1 MSGIAKAWRVLRA
14 WLNRHRIQ
22 LVLALRVTVAAVLAL
37 AVAQLVKLPLPL
49 WAVLTAVIVTQMS
62 VGKSLKATVDY
73 LLGTIGGAVYG
84 GAVAVLVPH
93 ANELALLAVLALAV
107 APLALVAATNPGL
120 TVAPITAIIVLLVP
134 TITHATPM
142 ASAIDRVLEVA
153 VGGITGFVVSFF
165 LLPSRAHRQAID
177 VAARTLD
184 HMARAL
190 RALIAGLSE
199 GLDTEALHRLQ
210 DGIGDS
216 LVRLGVISVEAE
228 HERVARIAAG
238 PQTGPLLRTLL
249 RLRHD
254 LVMIGRAAEV
264 PLPEPIGVRLR
275 QPVDHAASTVA
286 EHLRACGSALRARRG
301 PPPLDAVEAALD
313 AYDAEMAALRSEGL
327 TRALTAEAAERVFAL
342 GFALE
347 QMRRNLADLERCVTE
362 WATEASAGART
373 PSAAAAG

>member
-1 MSGIAKAWRVLRA
+1 
-14 WLNRHRIQ
+14 
-22 LVLALRVTVAAVLAL
+22 
-37 AVAQLVKLPLPL
+37 
-49 WAVLTAVIVTQMS
+49 
-62 VGKSLKATVDY
+62 
-73 LLGTIGGAVYG
+73 
-84 GAVAVLVPH
+84 
-93 ANELALLAVLALAV
+93 
-107 APLALVAATNPGL
+107 
-120 TVAPITAIIVLLVP
+120 
-134 TITHATPM
+134 M

-216 LVRLGVISVEAE
+216 LVRLSVISAEAE

-286 EHLRACGSALRARRG
+286 EHLRACGGALRARRG

-313 AYDAEMAALRSEGL
+313 AYDAEMAALRSEGH
-327 TRALTAEAAERVFAL
+327 TRVLAAEEAERVFAL

-362 WATEASAGART
+362 WATEAGAGART
-373 PSAAAAG
+373 SSAAAAG

>member
-1 MSGIAKAWRVLRA
+1 
-14 WLNRHRIQ
+14 RHRIQ

-228 HERVARIAAG
+228 HERVALIAAG